1 MSNNP
6 DQAQIFRWRYERSVS
21 DFVAGGSIDVLR
33 ASLYAV
39 GYRGIRL
46 EDEVNYQIGIRHDI
60 QQHNEKAIGDP
71 VLPANHVG
79 T

>member
-1 MSNNP
+1 MHNP
-6 DQAQIFRWRYERSVS
+6 DASEIFRWRYERSVR
-21 DFVAGGSIDVLR
+21 DFTAGGSTDVLR
-33 ASLYAV
+33 ASLYAIN
-39 GYRGIRL
+39 YRGRRL

-60 QQHNEKAIGDP
+60 QQHHEKAIGDP